1 MREGGGRSRGVGLSF
16 HQPSPPP
23 RSIPSIPVRFEFR
36 VEILS
41 ARFASRA
48 REKKERKGKW
58 RSRAQLPLSRP
69 VPPGRFNYS
78 NLRTSGASWKR
89 RNDITI
95 LFNIFSREKSA
106 LLRFRD
112 HFFFPARSFVVEGV
126 NFFRGWTRLAAARGD
141 LLRRYRGVSVVEAMA
156 GDRFR
161 PPSPPP
167 STPSW
172 RGNTSTES
180 TDDGLQTRRE

>member
-1 MREGGGRSRGVGLSF
+1 MSF

-48 REKKERKGKW
+48 REKERKGKW

-141 LLRRYRGVSVVEAMA
+141 LLRRYRGVSG
-156 GDRFR
+156 GDGWR
-161 PPSPPP
+161 PISTPSPPSLNP
-167 STPSW
+167 LVAW
-172 RGNTSTES
+172 KHEHGEH
-180 TDDGLQTRRE
+180 RRRLANSSRVKVKE